1 MGLFKTLSNLVYIR
15 AEVLD
20 ADEDITTVRFVDY
33 GNTDVINNATTQVKT
48 LPPHL
53 LSLALYASRCS
64 LKLKAVD
71 EEWTEQALELF
82 NEFVNDSIVTAE
94 FIIQDEKTNIVELYS
109 NGVNVKDVL
118 ISKNLAVKL
127 ANCLRA

>member
-1 MGLFKTLSNLVYIR
+1 M
-15 AEVLD
+15 LD

-82 NEFVNDSIVTAE
+82 NEFSSNDRIVTAE

-127 ANCLRA
+127 AELF